1 MSTND
6 VQFSTRAPARKA
18 GRFTLVD
25 ARTVECGRH
34 ESVGVGLDRK
44 GDQALVYESGQAQ
57 SGIPMHAVATA
68 IAAGKVIPLASIV
81 AACRETGTL
90 DKLAKEIE
98 KAGSPA

>member
-1 MSTND
+1 MSQTD

-34 ESVGVGLDRK
+34 ESVGVGVDRK

-68 IAAGKVIPLASIV
+68 IAAGKVIPLA
-81 AACRETGTL
+81 ALAGALKETGQL
-90 DKLAKEIE
+90 DKLSKEIE
-98 KAGSPA
+98 KVGA

>member
-1 MSTND
+1 MSQTD

-34 ESVGVGLDRK
+34 ESVGVGVDRK

-68 IAAGKVIPLASIV
+68 IAAGKVIPIPALVGALK
-81 AACRETGTL
+81 ETGQL
-90 DKLAKEIE
+90 DKLTKEIE
-98 KAGSPA
+98 KVGA

>member
-1 MSTND
+1 MND

-34 ESVGVGLDRK
+34 ESVGVGIDRK

-68 IAAGKVIPLASIV
+68 IAAGKVIPLSAL
-81 AACRETGTL
+81 AGALKETGQL
-90 DKLAKEIE
+90 DKLSKEIE
-98 KAGSPA
+98 KVGA